1 MFLTRRFVSRLP
13 WLCGESSSEF
23 LRAPLIP
30 DFDFELHAA
39 ALRDGSLFTVFDV
52 LSETVGIEMHSAGTS
67 RIMWLRF
74 DPSQL
79 VGCGSADCHSLVD
92 GILCGRLVAKKKEE

>member
-13 WLCGESSSEF
+13 WMSGDPSSDF
-23 LRAPLIP
+23 LRSPLIP
-30 DFDFELHAA
+30 DFDFEPRAA

-67 RIMWLRF
+67 RILWLRF

-79 VGCGSADCHSLVD
+79 VACGSADCHSLAD
-92 GILCGRLVAKKKEE
+92 GLLCGRLVAKKKEG